1 MADPFILPLRTPYFY
16 RYFDVV
22 VFFLLS
28 LTLDTVLRNGRPTYY
43 FNSSICFVLG
53 I

>member
-22 VFFLLS
+22 VFFS
-28 LTLDTVLRNGRPTYY
+28 PLTHP
-43 FNSSICFVLG
+43 
-53 I
+53 